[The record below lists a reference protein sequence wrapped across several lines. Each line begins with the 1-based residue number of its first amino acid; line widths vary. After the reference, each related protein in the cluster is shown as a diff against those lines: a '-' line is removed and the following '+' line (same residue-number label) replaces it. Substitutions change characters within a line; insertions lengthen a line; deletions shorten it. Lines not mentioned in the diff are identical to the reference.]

1 MIDGAPLTTSL
12 PMLAVVTVWGVAAF
26 LVALRIFRW
35 Q

>member
-1 MIDGAPLTTSL
+1 MLEGSHL
-12 PMLAVVTVWGVAAF
+12 PAVAGELAILAGWGLVSF